1 MSKKIFVLIDGGTLL
16 GFYAEDN
23 ADVYLLDL
31 DQDDIN
37 KSDSL
42 EAFNEKIKEYKEVR
56 VNSFQ
61 NLMEDW

>member
-1 MSKKIFVLIDGGTLL
+1 MNKKIFVLIDGGVLL
-16 GFYAEDN
+16 GFYAEDD

-42 EAFNEKIKEYKEVR
+42 EAFNKQIKEYKELA
-56 VNSFQ
+56 VNTFQ
-61 NLMEDW
+61 NLMED

>member
-61 NLMEDW
+61 NLMED